1 MSSDDVVVRARA
13 AYAARRWR
21 TAFDS
26 FRAAEDTAPLDPADV
41 GRLAV
46 CAYLL
51 FRLEDY
57 LAARELSYQRHLQRG
72 DVPGAVISA
81 CWIAVQY
88 LYDGEAARGTGWL
101 RRAERLGAEYEDDE
115 RLRGYL
121 ALARSFPPARAG
133 DLDGATRWAL
143 DAVEA
148 AHRCADVDLAALALH
163 RAGLLEL
170 EAGHVDRGRALL
182 DEAMVV
188 VTADGVSPMATGIVY
203 CGVISGCWN
212 IYDID
217 RAHEW
222 TDALAE
228 WCAAQPELACFA
240 GECQVRR
247 AELRQLHGDWA
258 AAEAAL
264 AGMEEDVDR
273 LWAGLA
279 VYVRGDLE
287 RLRGLWDAAEGS
299 FAAAARLGAEP
310 QPGLAMLRLA
320 RGSTQAAAAMVRRSL
335 AEVSVAGRRVPVLA
349 AAVEVFLAVGDHDGA
364 AAAVRELDALASRQD
379 SEIVTAVA
387 AQGRARLAVGTGRP
401 ERAGEPARAALTTWL
416 QVGVPYEEARARAL
430 LAAVCRALGDVESA
444 EREQR
449 TAREIFTRLGAR
461 PDVDALD
468 RQARLVLSPRELEV
482 LRLVATGATNRAIA
496 TELTLSERT
505 VDRHVSNI
513 LTKLGVA
520 SRAAATARAA
530 SWQLL

>member
-1 MSSDDVVVRARA
+1 
-13 AYAARRWR
+13 
-21 TAFDS
+21 
-26 FRAAEDTAPLDPADV
+26 
-41 GRLAV
+41 
-46 CAYLL
+46 
-51 FRLEDY
+51 
-57 LAARELSYQRHLQRG
+57 
-72 DVPGAVISA
+72 
-81 CWIAVQY
+81 
-88 LYDGEAARGTGWL
+88 
-101 RRAERLGAEYEDDE
+101 
-115 RLRGYL
+115 
-121 ALARSFPPARAG
+121 
-133 DLDGATRWAL
+133 
-143 DAVEA
+143 
-148 AHRCADVDLAALALH
+148 
-163 RAGLLEL
+163 
-170 EAGHVDRGRALL
+170 
-182 DEAMVV
+182 
-188 VTADGVSPMATGIVY
+188 
-203 CGVISGCWN
+203 
-212 IYDID
+212 
-217 RAHEW
+217 
-222 TDALAE
+222 
-228 WCAAQPELACFA
+228 
-240 GECQVRR
+240 
-247 AELRQLHGDWA
+247 
-258 AAEAAL
+258 
-264 AGMEEDVDR
+264 MEEDVDR